1 VIVNN
6 EIPEP
11 FESYSGEGPYVFVSY
26 AHDDQAQVY
35 AYMREFKKVG
45 VNIWYDE
52 GIPAASEWVEEI
64 AHAIKK
70 SSLLV
75 VFVSPRSVNSKYVK
89 SEVGFA
95 LSEDKY
101 ILSIYLED
109 TDVPPGLALC
119 LQQFQSINLS
129 DKDWI
134 KTACST
140 MLEKLNFSFTE
151 IKEEVEEEPNILDPG
166 IELWKLW
173 ENVWNT
179 QLDRGTNR
187 FKQDSVRTTAK
198 IPNDSPVR
206 RVNYDKPLTPSH
218 SRKIPK
224 SPGRGK
230 TRHPLALGV
239 SVDKPKPVQDQEQEK
254 YYEDPGVGTFSW
266 IPGGQLSIVVPYVD
280 ETRVVKVGEGFW
292 LSQLTV
298 TQDFYTRIMGSNPSY
313 CDPDYH
319 DPEILNNMGELPVNN
334 VSWLDAVSF
343 CKAITIMGKNQGTLL
358 ADHEYRLPT
367 EVEWEYACRAGTTT
381 DYYFGDNSNELHM
394 HAWYKANSGKTLHPV
409 GLKKPNPWKL
419 YDMYGNVREWVS
431 TSFQN
436 ALLNDSEQD
445 EFRISRGGGYM
456 KSAIE
461 CQSSSRSTNSLTVR
475 YRNLGFRVVLARVPT
490 V

>member
-1 VIVNN
+1 MIADNDTPV
-6 EIPEP
+6 P

-26 AHDDQAQVY
+26 AHEDKVQVY
-35 AYMREFKKVG
+35 SHMAEFKKAG

-70 SSLLV
+70 SSLFV
-75 VFVSPRSVNSKYVK
+75 VFVSPRSVNSKFVRG
-89 SEVGFA
+89 EIGFA
-95 LSEDKY
+95 LSENKY

-109 TDVPPGLALC
+109 TIVPPGTALC

-140 MLEKLNFSFTE
+140 MLAKLNLLFNET
-151 IKEEVEEEPNILDPG
+151 VEDSEDEPEILDPG

-173 ENVWNT
+173 ENVWIT
-179 QLDRGTNR
+179 QLDRGLNR
-187 FKQDSVRTTAK
+187 LKQKSGDCPSLDNKVSRTGKSADLQTYTSAE
-198 IPNDSPVR
+198 
-206 RVNYDKPLTPSH
+206 L
-218 SRKIPK
+218 RKIKK

-230 TRHPLALGV
+230 TRHPLALDV
-239 SVDKPKPVQDQEQEK
+239 SVDKEKADLGLGKEK
-254 YYEDPGVGTFSW
+254 YYEDPSAGTFSW
-266 IPGGQLSIVVPYVD
+266 IPSGQLSIIVPYVD
-280 ETRVVKVGEGFW
+280 ETRVVKIGEGFW
-292 LSQLTV
+292 FCQHAV
-298 TQDFYTRIMGSNPSY
+298 TQDFYSQVMGNNPSY

-319 DPEILNNMGELPVNN
+319 DPEILNNLGDLPVNN

-343 CKAITIMGKNQGTLL
+343 CKAITIMAKNQGNLL
-358 ADHEYRLPT
+358 PDHEYRLPT

-381 DYYFGDNSNELHM
+381 NYYFGDNLNELHM

-456 KSAIE
+456 KSAVE

-475 YRNLGFRVVLARVPT
+475 YRNLGFRVVLARVPAT
-490 V
+490 